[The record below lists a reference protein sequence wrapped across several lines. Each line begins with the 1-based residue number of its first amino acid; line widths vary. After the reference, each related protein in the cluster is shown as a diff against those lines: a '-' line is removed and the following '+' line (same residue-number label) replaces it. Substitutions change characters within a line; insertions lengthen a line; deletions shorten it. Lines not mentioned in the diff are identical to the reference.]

1 MTNLKD
7 RDPTPPEPID
17 DDVYIEVLE
26 NMTGTQIA
34 DWMSK
39 RGVWLAFCAEHL
51 DEAERI
57 VDEKAGER

>member
-1 MTNLKD
+1 MKPLRD

-39 RGVWLAFCAEHL
+39 RGVWMMFCADHL
-51 DEAERI
+51 NEAERL

>member
-1 MTNLKD
+1 MLPKD

-26 NMTGTQIA
+26 DMTGAQIA
-34 DWMSK
+34 DWLSK
-39 RGVWLAFCAEHL
+39 HKLWLTFCDEHL
-51 DEAERI
+51 HEAERI